1 MNQFAIQPDDY
12 YPPFHA
18 GYVSLMKDQDIVSK
32 LHSQRNSFLELI
44 DSIPE
49 DKGNYAYAPGKWTIK
64 QVIQHIIDAERIFAF
79 RLLAMSRGELQ
90 PIPGF
95 EQDDYVAA
103 VDVSDRTLAD
113 QRQEFAS
120 VRDATLTLVNSI
132 STVEAGRRGTVSGHP
147 LTARAVPYIMAG
159 HLEHHV
165 RVFND
170 RYGLH

>member
-1 MNQFAIQPDDY
+1 MNQFDIQPDDY

-18 GYVSLMKDQDIVSK
+18 GYVSLMKDQDIVAI
-32 LHSQRNSFLELI
+32 LHTQRNAFLELV
-44 DSIPE
+44 DAIPE
-49 DKGNYAYAPGKWTIK
+49 DKGDYAYASGKWTIK
-64 QVIQHIIDAERIFAF
+64 QVIQHIIDAERIFTF
-79 RLLAMSRGELQ
+79 RLLAMSRGEQQ

-103 VDVSDRTLAD
+103 VDVSGRTLAD
-113 QRQEFAS
+113 QHREFAS

-132 STVEAGRRGTVSGHP
+132 TTIEASRRGTVSGHP

-159 HLEHHV
+159 HIEHHV
-165 RVFND
+165 RVLND